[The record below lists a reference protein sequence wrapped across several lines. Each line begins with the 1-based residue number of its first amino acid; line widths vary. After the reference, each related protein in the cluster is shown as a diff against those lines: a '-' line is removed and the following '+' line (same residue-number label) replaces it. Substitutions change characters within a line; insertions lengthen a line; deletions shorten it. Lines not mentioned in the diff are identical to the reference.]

1 MSTAQEQHKNSVTHQ
16 PKTSSE
22 LAQNRTETGPTSQE
36 PAKNR
41 LTDSPRT
48 AQEQHQ
54 NSTMETPET
63 VSMTLR
69 MPTPLHTRARVHVAH
84 TKIPLSA
91 LLRDLLTAHLDAQEN
106 PDTTA

>member
-1 MSTAQEQHKNSVTHQ
+1 MDTSQEQHKNSVTNL
-16 PKTSSE
+16 PKTGPKP
-22 LAQNRTETGPTSQE
+22 AQNRTETGQE

-48 AQEQHQ
+48 AQEQPK
-54 NSTMETPET
+54 NSTMEAPET
-63 VSMTLR
+63 VSMTFR
-69 MPTPLHTRARVHVAH
+69 MSAPLHTRARVHVAH

-106 PDTTA
+106 PDTDA